1 MTYIKLVNGEPIQMN
16 AQEIAERQ
24 AEEAAWLAKISE
36 PKKVDVLEIRLAALE
51 AKAGIT
57 DQDKAAAKAILE
69 GK

>member
-1 MTYIKLVNGEPIQMN
+1 MKKLIAGIGEVDCSP
-16 AQEIAERQ
+16 EFIAERQ
-24 AEEAAWLAKISE
+24 AEEAAWLAKISA
-36 PKKVDVLEIRLAALE
+36 PKQADILEIRLAALE